1 MTLPFRFPLYE
12 LGVAGPEETKNLTRK
27 ILRLIQIRWA
37 TPSVE
42 KISDIGKVNC
52 REDPYTTAFCLGG
65 RTVAWPCAF
74 KEMLQLWNRRE
85 TYLCE
90 SARNSRSISE
100 AAGVR

>member
-12 LGVAGPEETKNLTRK
+12 LGVAGPEETKNLARK

-52 REDPYTTAFCLGG
+52 RVDPYTTGFCLGAAQSPG
-65 RTVAWPCAF
+65 PARSKKCFGYGIGERLA
-74 KEMLQLWNRRE
+74 
-85 TYLCE
+85 
-90 SARNSRSISE
+90 SASQHEIPIRFPK
-100 AAGVR
+100 